1 MLPVIFFIISLML
14 VSGFLVIKVRRFYA
28 GATEHY
34 YATHI
39 VDAVK
44 EDLKGVHE
52 QVKHHA
58 KRSFKKTIFPIGRIW
73 IFLVYL
79 GEKKLRKHFPKLFPK
94 APEPGQKPSFFLS
107 TIMEYKMRM
116 KHFKKK
122 IREEDEKDEEE

>member
-1 MLPVIFFIISLML
+1 MFPILFFTTSLIL
-14 VSGFLVIKVRRFYA
+14 VAGFLFVKVRRFNA
-28 GATEHY
+28 GEAEHH
-34 YATHI
+34 APHI
-39 VDAVK
+39 VEAVK
-44 EDLKGVHE
+44 EDLKIVHE

-58 KRSFKKTIFPIGRIW
+58 KRSFKKAIFTVGRIW
-73 IFLVYL
+73 IVLVYL

-122 IREEDEKDEEE
+122 IREEDEKEEEE

>member
-1 MLPVIFFIISLML
+1 MAV
-14 VSGFLVIKVRRFYA
+14 FLALKIRHFNQGKV
-28 GATEHY
+28 EHHHQ
-34 YATHI
+34 HI
-39 VDAVK
+39 VEAVK
-44 EDLKGVHE
+44 EDLLILKD

-58 KRSFKKTIFPIGRIW
+58 KRSFKKTIFTIGRIW
-73 IFLVYL
+73 IVLVYL

-122 IREEDEKDEEE
+122 IREEDEKDEEGEEE